1 MAPTPRD
8 FLELTKPRLSSLVLV
23 SAVVGMLLAPSGPP
37 ELAEAIV
44 IVLAIAAVVGGA
56 NACNAYYE
64 RDLDALMERT
74 RQRPLPAGRL
84 RPAHALVFG
93 AVLGLAGAAALWFI
107 QPLASAL
114 SVLAFVS
121 YVWIYTPLKRR
132 TSLCTLIGAV
142 PGALPPAIGWT
153 AVSGAMDPGAWVL
166 FAWLFLWQ
174 PPHFFALAFLYE
186 DDYRKAGMPML
197 PVVRGRGGIVERLM
211 LLSAV
216 LLLPLPLLLVPWSRA
231 GSITLVTV
239 PILGL
244 GFVLVVAREWL
255 RGTTE
260 ETARASFTASI
271 AYLGLAFVALLLD
284 SAVAG

>member
-1 MAPTPRD
+1 MPATPHD

-23 SAVVGMLLAPSGPP
+23 SAAVGMLLAPSGPP
-37 ELAEAIV
+37 ALVTGFLI
-44 IVLAIAAVVGGA
+44 LLGTAAVVGGA

-64 RDLDALMERT
+64 RDLDAQMDRT
-74 RQRPLPAGRL
+74 RDRPLPAGRL
-84 RPAHALVFG
+84 RPAQAFLFG
-93 AVLGLAGAAALWFI
+93 AVLGLAGAVLLWFI
-107 QPLASAL
+107 EPLASAL

-121 YVWIYTPLKRR
+121 YVWVYTPLKRR
-132 TSLCTLIGAV
+132 TPLCTLVGAV
-142 PGALPPAIGWT
+142 PGALPPVIGWT
-153 AVSGAMDPGAWVL
+153 AVSGALDPGAWVL

-197 PVVRGRGGIVERLM
+197 PVVAGRGGLVERLM
-211 LLSAV
+211 LFSTV
-216 LLLPLPLLLVPWSRA
+216 LLLPLPMLLVPWSRA
-231 GSITLVTV
+231 GSITLVAL

-244 GFVLVVAREWL
+244 GFLVVVAREWL
-255 RGTTE
+255 RGTTQ

-284 SAVAG
+284 TAVAG